1 MGTRW
6 GHPGRARRAAA
17 IPAVPPIGCRG
28 TAGMLGVLLL
38 ACCLLLGG
46 RSLPRGDAA
55 LSRDEL
61 PSLRSE

>member
-1 MGTRW
+1 
-6 GHPGRARRAAA
+6 
-17 IPAVPPIGCRG
+17 
-28 TAGMLGVLLL
+28 MLGVLLL